1 MRHGNNKA
9 PRGKLYAK
17 FYNCMR
23 ALKTSGL
30 KTNAIKSNNSACNE
44 KFTKRNDSFGKIT
57 YIKLFVK

>member
-23 ALKTSGL
+23 ALKSSGL
-30 KTNAIKSNNSACNE
+30 KTNSVKSNNSAHNDT
-44 KFTKRNDSFGKIT
+44 FIKRNDLFGK
-57 YIKLFVK
+57 

>member
-23 ALKTSGL
+23 AFKTRGL
-30 KTNAIKSNNSACNE
+30 KTNPVKTNNSAFNDT
-44 KFTKRNDSFGKIT
+44 FTKRNDSFGK
-57 YIKLFVK
+57 